1 VGWNFGFGG
10 ATVTVFVP
18 PPPHAATS
26 PASGISSSS
35 FFMVFPLAVVLDALP
50 SDSAAWIALEAR
62 RGGGRRLC
70 RSWAVAGRTKSSREA
85 AQPSSFAPDESPFVG
100 LLQVEAA

>member
-26 PASGISSSS
+26 PASGIRSSS
-35 FFMVFPLAVVLDALP
+35 FFMVFPLAVVLDAVS
-50 SDSAAWIALEAR
+50 SDSAAHI
-62 RGGGRRLC
+62 
-70 RSWAVAGRTKSSREA
+70 
-85 AQPSSFAPDESPFVG
+85 
-100 LLQVEAA
+100 